1 MNAFQFI
8 IGKKIID
15 IQRID
20 TMEDYEFYSPIG
32 IVISLK
38 NITEKLIISRSDIR
52 FESDNELDENYG
64 FEFWETILNKLK
76 PGDELNLFIN
86 ERIKNIRIAEFKNC
100 EIKGDGFIIK
110 QGKIAGIELITENHQ
125 LLFRTNQGNWINI
138 DEKNAELPNPDNWEW
153 K

>member
-100 EIKGDGFIIK
+100 EIKGDGFII
-110 QGKIAGIELITENHQ
+110 
-125 LLFRTNQGNWINI
+125 
-138 DEKNAELPNPDNWEW
+138 
-153 K
+153 